1 MPWIRTWLIHTWLV
15 VNTNYIP
22 WQTQNT
28 SNLKFLQPKCQV
40 QAPKSPCHG
49 EEAGTCMLGR
59 QHSNAVLIV
68 AARTD
73 PRSFLPPRTSKDRE
87 RLCAPRCVQGVR
99 VGVVEQGSI
108 ARGFWKSG
116 LVRLPTWWWAQW
128 ASWALTVGGL
138 LRSEAERAGGTT
150 STHRPVR

>member
-1 MPWIRTWLIHTWLV
+1 MDKDLAYPYLASRKYQLHTLA
-15 VNTNYIP
+15 NTKH
-22 WQTQNT
+22 
-28 SNLKFLQPKCQV
+28 LKFKILATKCQV

-87 RLCAPRCVQGVR
+87 PLCTPRCVQGVR

-138 LRSEAERAGGTT
+138 LRSEAERAGRTT

>member
-1 MPWIRTWLIHTWLV
+1 MDKDLAYPYLASSIYQIHTPA
-15 VNTNYIP
+15 NTEHLEFKILA
-22 WQTQNT
+22 T
-28 SNLKFLQPKCQV
+28 KCQV
-40 QAPKSPCHG
+40 QALKSPCHG

-59 QHSNAVLIV
+59 RLSNAVLIV

-87 RLCAPRCVQGVR
+87 RLCTPRCVQGLR
-99 VGVVEQGSI
+99 VGVVKRRSI

-116 LVRLPTWWWAQW
+116 LVRLPTWWWARW
-128 ASWALTVGGL
+128 ASWAPPVGGL
-138 LRSEAERAGGTT
+138 LRSEAERAGRTT